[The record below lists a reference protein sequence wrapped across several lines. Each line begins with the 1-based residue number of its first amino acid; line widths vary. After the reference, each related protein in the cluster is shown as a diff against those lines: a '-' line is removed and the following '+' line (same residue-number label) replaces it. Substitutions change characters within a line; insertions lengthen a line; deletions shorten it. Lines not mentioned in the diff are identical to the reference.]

1 MEKNELSEMHAES
14 VSTEPRTGRRRA
26 LAGLAA
32 VSVAAL
38 GAASMQREAYA
49 GPMGFGH
56 HGPGS
61 WHGGMGPMGPM
72 DPASMGKRIEAMV
85 AFMLADIDVTPEQRE
100 RIVAIAKGVATDME
114 SNREQHMK
122 LRRESLQLF
131 AAPTIDAAALEKLR
145 AEQMKLGEAASR
157 RMLAAMIE
165 GAKVLTPEQR
175 AKLVERRQR
184 RMPPPK

>member
-1 MEKNELSEMHAES
+1 MEEKQLSETRAEG
-14 VSTEPRTGRRRA
+14 VPVEPRTGRRRA

-38 GAASMQREAYA
+38 GAASMQREAHA

-56 HGPGS
+56 HGPGG

-72 DPASMGKRIEAMV
+72 DPATMGKRIEAMV

-114 SNREQHMK
+114 SSREQHIK

-131 AAPTIDAAALEKLR
+131 AAPTIDSAALEKLR

-165 GAKVLTPEQR
+165 GAKVLNPEQR

>member
-1 MEKNELSEMHAES
+1 METKQPSETHADG
-14 VSTEPRTGRRRA
+14 VSAEPRTGRRRA

-32 VSVAAL
+32 VSAAAL
-38 GAASMQREAYA
+38 GAASMQREAHA

-56 HGPGS
+56 HGPGG

-72 DPASMGKRIEAMV
+72 DPATMGKRIEAMV

-100 RIVAIAKGVATDME
+100 RIVAIAKGVAADME
-114 SNREQHMK
+114 SSREQHMK

-131 AAPTIDAAALEKLR
+131 AAPTIDATALEKLR

-165 GAKVLTPEQR
+165 GAKVLTTEQR

>member
-1 MEKNELSEMHAES
+1 MMEEKWMSEVRAEG
-14 VSTEPRTGRRRA
+14 VPTEPRTGRRRA

-38 GAASMQREAYA
+38 GAASMQREAHA

-56 HGPGS
+56 HGHGG
-61 WHGGMGPMGPM
+61 WHGGMGPM
-72 DPASMGKRIEAMV
+72 DPATMGKRIEAMV
-85 AFMLADIDVTPEQRE
+85 ALMLADIDVTPEQRE

-114 SNREQHMK
+114 SSREQHMK

-131 AAPTIDAAALEKLR
+131 AAPTIDATALEKLR

-165 GAKVLTPEQR
+165 GAKVLNPEQR

-184 RMPPPK
+184 RMPPPR